1 MDIGSITSAVFL
13 GLSIG
18 SVFLVAAL
26 GLAIIY
32 GTAGVINMAHGELI
46 MLGAYSTFM
55 MQTVLGLPFFIC
67 IPLSFVIVGF
77 IGYLIEK
84 ILISSLYNRPLDTL
98 LATWGVSLVL
108 MQGVRIIFGSDPK
121 YVEVPSFLSTNI
133 DLGIVNLSTFRLFVM
148 FICLIMVLATWYLF
162 YRTTFGIKVRAVT
175 QNKDMAASFGIN
187 SSRIYSITFAIGAG
201 LAGVAGSLFGAMN
214 IVLPTM
220 GTSYVVEA
228 FLMVVAGGGGL
239 LGSILASALTGQIQ
253 SAFAFIYNDT
263 YARFL
268 VFVLIVI
275 FLRFRPQGMIS
286 AGASRR

>member
-18 SVFLVAAL
+18 SIFLVAAL

-46 MLGAYSTFM
+46 MLGAYSTYM
-55 MQTVLGLPFFIC
+55 MQTALGLPFFLC
-67 IPLSFVIVGF
+67 IPLSFVIVGL
-77 IGYLIEK
+77 IGYVIERL
-84 ILISSLYNRPLDTL
+84 LISSLYNRPLDTL

-121 YVEVPSFLSTNI
+121 YVEVPPFLSSNI

-148 FICLIMVLATWYLF
+148 LVCLIMVLATWYLF

-239 LGSILASALTGQIQ
+239 LGSILASGLTGQIQ

>member
-1 MDIGSITSAVFL
+1 MDIGSIASAVFL

-46 MLGAYSTFM
+46 MLGAYSTFIL
-55 MQTVLGLPFFIC
+55 QTALGLPFFLC
-67 IPLSFVIVGF
+67 IPLSFVIVGL
-77 IGYLIEK
+77 IGYVIERL
-84 ILISSLYNRPLDTL
+84 LISSLYNRPLDTL

-121 YVEVPSFLSTNI
+121 YVAVPPFLSTNI
-133 DLGIVNLSTFRLFVM
+133 DLGFVNLSTFRLFVM